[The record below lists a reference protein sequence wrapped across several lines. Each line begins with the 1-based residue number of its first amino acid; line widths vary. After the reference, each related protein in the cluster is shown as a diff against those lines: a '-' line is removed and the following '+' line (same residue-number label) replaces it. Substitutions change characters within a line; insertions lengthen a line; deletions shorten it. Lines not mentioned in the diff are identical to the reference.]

1 MTGTSVSN
9 SEPPAPFGPEELARH
24 QRELAEFLARRRPP
38 ARVREWLDI
47 GARLEGERV
56 EIVEIRPDRLR
67 PPARLITPVARI
79 DHQRPGCQWR
89 LSWRGLEGEWLPYEP
104 APLHPT
110 LAAALALVYRDDF
123 GCFFG

>member
-1 MTGTSVSN
+1 MTGTSASN
-9 SEPPAPFGPEELARH
+9 SDAPGPFDAEELARH
-24 QRELAEFLARRRPP
+24 QRDLAEFLARRRPP

-47 GARLEGERV
+47 GGRLEGERV

-79 DHQRPGCQWR
+79 DHQRLGRQWR
-89 LSWRGLEGEWLPYEP
+89 LAWRGPEGEWLPYEP

-110 LAAALALVYRDDF
+110 LGAALALVYRDDF